1 VPPVSLMFLPSA
13 LPKGA
18 RVLLVTGEFCATS
31 CFSSTVDAWVTRELS
46 RALAE
51 RGRIWGGLVLP
62 GVGRTPVQ
70 VIFDSPQDGS
80 HPIAHGVLAA
90 INVHVDSEE
99 FAREQTE
106 MFRKDLRSSQEI
118 TLVNLGRLLELG
130 DKRFFARFI
139 ESHL

>member
-1 VPPVSLMFLPSA
+1 M
-13 LPKGA
+13 
-18 RVLLVTGEFCATS
+18 
-31 CFSSTVDAWVTRELS
+31 
-46 RALAE
+46 
-51 RGRIWGGLVLP
+51 
-62 GVGRTPVQ
+62 Q

-80 HPIAHGVLAA
+80 YPIAHGVLAA